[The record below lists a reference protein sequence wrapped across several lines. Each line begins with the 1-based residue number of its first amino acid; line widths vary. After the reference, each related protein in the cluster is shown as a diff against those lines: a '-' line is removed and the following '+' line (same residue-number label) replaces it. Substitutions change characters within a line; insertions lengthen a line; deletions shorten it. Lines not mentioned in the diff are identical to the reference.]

1 MKKHVLAL
9 AAFSCGVLSAGVIRI
24 MPLGDSITYGANTA
38 GGYRLPLYNL
48 LTQANYSVDFVGS
61 ETGNGASDLPD
72 WDHEGHS
79 GWWLSHSDGGIYQNV
94 GKWLAHVETP
104 DVVLVH
110 IGTNDGGYAT
120 VDKLRAL
127 ILRIHNLVP
136 KTHIVAT
143 TLLGRPTNN
152 TGIDEHIRNNFNPG
166 VQPMVENL
174 AQQGV
179 PVHFL
184 DMYSVL
190 DYTHAEGAHPAD
202 LGDGLHPSAQGY
214 VKMAQAWFG
223 AITNIFGADGS
234 TFTSDVEFTPLGL
247 AACDIPASETQGYT
261 AVYSFDVTSSMNL
274 STQDACDNLYFMDR
288 SKDILVPFDRIAYLL
303 ELHEGGTTSYA
314 WVSMDAFTN
323 DVRKI
328 GVPTLFNE
336 NFFQGPIANMNVFS
350 NVAGVQNGTGIQ
362 TGNIE
367 FWPWNFDGVNE
378 AGIPGADGN
387 TLDFGDR
394 CSFRNGR
401 YTSMQ
406 IHNYGAGQ
414 TVFALNNLC
423 KHDQWPCSGIGN
435 NTSGEG
441 SPDWTRAFT
450 AADGRDLVRMTI
462 YVRCISDTA
471 APVLVSARSSSLDG
485 KKVDFVFN
493 EAVAVSGLSGVAFA
507 AEGNVAMSAEAHDGN
522 RTVSVAFA
530 QPVAVGSTV
539 AVSGVCD
546 TSGNIME
553 PTSVT
558 VAGHVGL
565 PADIADLVGSEADG
579 YLLLAEV
586 AVPVNGDFNASDRSY
601 VMSELGVDYEFD
613 RVAYCLVLT
622 DGQGNRNYAW
632 TSFDAMTLE
641 TGWLGIPVARRGHA
655 FQQKVGNLRVKS
667 NVNGVVNGAFDDGN
681 IEFWSCNYG
690 PARDVS
696 RELGGSDEAFDFDD
710 VADWGNNPGH
720 GAMQVHNYREGQTV
734 WAINRFGSDGRS
746 LDIGI
751 GNYGGNAQCPDWTNA
766 GNAGSWGSRRLY
778 VLVRPGRPNRNG
790 IAIDEL
796 SAWDAKY
803 AGGESSYE
811 MVDEVSSKIGAELDG
826 WEFVTATDIPVNSSV
841 SDVNWRN
848 QNLYQLGDRRAA
860 LSASGRKVSRIGY
873 YMMLKKPNEDPIWVW
888 TAMDAFTQDIYRLGI
903 PEGGYYF
910 KEKVGNLEVR
920 SNSPAVTTGDYA
932 EGGIVEFWASDYN
945 LGPGFGD
952 VGGSGSAFD
961 WDDGG
966 YSDNHGGHGSMQVHN
981 WKERQTLWSLTKFNK
996 GAVSQIGIGI
1006 GNDPDGG
1013 SNIDYTFTQ
1022 NGGSYE
1028 VRRLAIFVKYAV
1040 AAIDSVQ
1047 VSADRETVFVELD
1060 GDLALGAVSRLTPE
1074 IEGASVTQVE
1084 TVGEKSLRLHVSG
1097 LVAGSSYTVTLR
1109 NVETA
1114 KGVLDAISARFAVPA
1129 QVVPD
1134 FLGSVAEASSY
1145 TPILATPNLASIAA
1159 QNFTG
1164 TFKYDLD
1171 ARKMLDDPFDR
1182 IAFAMELVTKN
1193 EGEVRWVWVS
1203 MDAFTDNPMMI
1214 GIPYSGTGIY
1224 WQRMVTDMTVARSD
1238 TVSGSVTAGEHLDG
1252 NIEFWSSNYGVRTGL
1267 AGIGGDDG
1275 HFDFN
1280 DTPDGIPTNSGYGSM
1295 QVHNWRAGETLFA
1308 FNRFGGGQQ
1317 NWLDLGIGTNT
1328 DGRQPDWTQTDT
1340 AQWFSS
1346 GKIYAFVRTVPPPS
1360 DAFGTP
1366 LDFIAQPRNRRV
1378 KAHQSVC
1385 FAARALGANSYRWY
1399 KNGAPVPGG
1408 NGPILEL
1415 PDVVGPNAGT
1425 YKVLAI
1431 GPDGAS
1437 FSDEATLT
1445 IIRDGTVLHLR

>member
-9 AAFSCGVLSAGVIRI
+9 AAFTCGVLSAGVIRI

-48 LTQANYSVDFVGS
+48 LTQANYGVDFVGS

-104 DVVLVH
+104 DVVLLH

-120 VDKLRAL
+120 VEKLRNL
-127 ILRIHNLVP
+127 ILRIHNLAP

-152 TGIDEHIRNNFNPG
+152 AGIDEHIRNNFNPG
-166 VQPMVENL
+166 VQPMVESL

-214 VKMAQAWFG
+214 AKMAQAWFG

-274 STQDACDNLYFMDR
+274 STQDACDNVYFMDR

-378 AGIPGADGN
+378 AGIPGADGSA
-387 TLDFGDR
+387 LDFGDR

-414 TVFALNNLC
+414 TVFALSNLC
-423 KHDQWPCSGIGN
+423 KHDQWPCVGIGN

-622 DGQGNRNYAW
+622 DGQGNKNYAW

-667 NVNGVVNGAFDDGN
+667 NVSGVVNGAFDDGN

-690 PARDVS
+690 RCLTGTVRHLTSMIPRISIVIPDMARC
-696 RELGGSDEAFDFDD
+696 RC
-710 VADWGNNPGH
+710 
-720 GAMQVHNYREGQTV
+720 T
-734 WAINRFGSDGRS
+734 
-746 LDIGI
+746 
-751 GNYGGNAQCPDWTNA
+751 
-766 GNAGSWGSRRLY
+766 
-778 VLVRPGRPNRNG
+778 
-790 IAIDEL
+790 
-796 SAWDAKY
+796 
-803 AGGESSYE
+803 
-811 MVDEVSSKIGAELDG
+811 
-826 WEFVTATDIPVNSSV
+826 
-841 SDVNWRN
+841 
-848 QNLYQLGDRRAA
+848 
-860 LSASGRKVSRIGY
+860 
-873 YMMLKKPNEDPIWVW
+873 
-888 TAMDAFTQDIYRLGI
+888 
-903 PEGGYYF
+903 
-910 KEKVGNLEVR
+910 
-920 SNSPAVTTGDYA
+920 TTGKARRY
-932 EGGIVEFWASDYN
+932 
-945 LGPGFGD
+945 GPSTG
-952 VGGSGSAFD
+952 
-961 WDDGG
+961 
-966 YSDNHGGHGSMQVHN
+966 
-981 WKERQTLWSLTKFNK
+981 
-996 GAVSQIGIGI
+996 
-1006 GNDPDGG
+1006 
-1013 SNIDYTFTQ
+1013 
-1022 NGGSYE
+1022 
-1028 VRRLAIFVKYAV
+1028 LA
-1040 AAIDSVQ
+1040 
-1047 VSADRETVFVELD
+1047 
-1060 GDLALGAVSRLTPE
+1060 
-1074 IEGASVTQVE
+1074 
-1084 TVGEKSLRLHVSG
+1084 
-1097 LVAGSSYTVTLR
+1097 
-1109 NVETA
+1109 
-1114 KGVLDAISARFAVPA
+1114 
-1129 QVVPD
+1129 
-1134 FLGSVAEASSY
+1134 
-1145 TPILATPNLASIAA
+1145 
-1159 QNFTG
+1159 
-1164 TFKYDLD
+1164 
-1171 ARKMLDDPFDR
+1171 
-1182 IAFAMELVTKN
+1182 
-1193 EGEVRWVWVS
+1193 
-1203 MDAFTDNPMMI
+1203 
-1214 GIPYSGTGIY
+1214 
-1224 WQRMVTDMTVARSD
+1224 
-1238 TVSGSVTAGEHLDG
+1238 VTAGRSTSESATTEEMPSVPTGRTPATPATGGRADCTSLCVPV
-1252 NIEFWSSNYGVRTGL
+1252 VRAGTGL
-1267 AGIGGDDG
+1267 QL
-1275 HFDFN
+1275 
-1280 DTPDGIPTNSGYGSM
+1280 TNCPHGTR
-1295 QVHNWRAGETLFA
+1295 NTRAGSLPTRWWT
-1308 FNRFGGGQQ
+1308 RFRPRSARSWTGG
-1317 NWLDLGIGTNT
+1317 
-1328 DGRQPDWTQTDT
+1328 
-1340 AQWFSS
+1340 SS
-1346 GKIYAFVRTVPPPS
+1346 SRPPTS
-1360 DAFGTP
+1360 RSTR
-1366 LDFIAQPRNRRV
+1366 L
-1378 KAHQSVC
+1378 
-1385 FAARALGANSYRWY
+1385 
-1399 KNGAPVPGG
+1399 
-1408 NGPILEL
+1408 
-1415 PDVVGPNAGT
+1415 
-1425 YKVLAI
+1425 
-1431 GPDGAS
+1431 
-1437 FSDEATLT
+1437 
-1445 IIRDGTVLHLR
+1445 